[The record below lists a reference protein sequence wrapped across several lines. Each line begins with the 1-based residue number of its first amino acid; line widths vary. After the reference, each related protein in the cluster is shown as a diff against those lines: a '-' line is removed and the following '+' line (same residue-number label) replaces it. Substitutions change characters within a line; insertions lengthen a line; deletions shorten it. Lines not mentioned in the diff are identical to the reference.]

1 MATVIDT
8 KPSMPNTK
16 RQRLSNSQK
25 ESNKSTFNVP
35 QISCHGNSP
44 LYLPGHQHVKFERFY
59 ERTTI
64 IAPDL
69 PSLSNPCSIKQ
80 LKANSKPTSK
90 PQQKKSVSK
99 PKSNKPNVRTR
110 SKTRLNSQKIGS
122 S

>member
-8 KPSMPNTK
+8 IPPMPNTK
-16 RQRLSNSQK
+16 RQRLMNSQK
-25 ESNKSTFNVP
+25 SVNVE
-35 QISCHGNSP
+35 QQTCQSRNSP